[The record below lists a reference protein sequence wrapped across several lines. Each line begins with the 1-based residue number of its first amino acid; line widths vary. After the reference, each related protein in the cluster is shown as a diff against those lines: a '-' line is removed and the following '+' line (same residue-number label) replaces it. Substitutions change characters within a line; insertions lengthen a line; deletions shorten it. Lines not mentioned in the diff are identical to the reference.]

1 MKKFID
7 KHMDKIIATLTCF
20 DRIIFKGYL
29 PISSASGM
37 AAFFHN
43 QQWLIK
49 DFKKQA
55 PVQSIIIKEHMQ
67 VIAEKTGRPLL
78 YPKPKQ
84 RKEDLARKM
93 AQHDTIT
100 HGLICV
106 CGVLEGCSSFK
117 IAYQKGRPQFQ
128 SARRKCMFYYLYY
141 MDREFGL
148 MHVRLQSWFPF
159 SVQIYINGHEW
170 LARKMDRHGITYKK
184 IDNAF
189 LRIEQPQRVQRF
201 ADNLAKKNWP
211 RILDA
216 FVRRANPHLSGLL
229 KGMRYYWVTD
239 QCETAVDIMFRSR
252 QALKNLYQPLLRHAT
267 LCFSAEDVLT
277 FLGRKLH
284 GCFTGEVL
292 NDFKVRTQGARIKHR
307 MKDNWIKMYDKH
319 GIILRIETVINHP
332 REFKI
337 RRRGMR
343 KGQLITD
350 WFPMAKR
357 VTNLPRYYEVSQ
369 KACQRYLDALSVVDD
384 PAEAFQELNR
394 LCESVQYKGR
404 TYRGLNPLRKND
416 SMLLRAI
423 MSGQYYIQG
432 FRNRNLA
439 SQLYPKPPKNK
450 IEAQRR
456 SRRVTRLISLLRA
469 QRLIAKIPHSK
480 RYRITPRGIR
490 LVACAIYLRQDELPK
505 YLSA

>member
-1 MKKFID
+1 M
-7 KHMDKIIATLTCF
+7 IISTANGTIPSALNESRHCT
-20 DRIIFKGYL
+20 GY
-29 PISSASGM
+29 
-37 AAFFHN
+37 FFT
-43 QQWLIK
+43 
-49 DFKKQA
+49 D
-55 PVQSIIIKEHMQ
+55 P
-67 VIAEKTGRPLL
+67 

-93 AQHDTIT
+93 AHRDTIT
-100 HGLICV
+100 NGLICV

-170 LARKMDRHGITYKK
+170 LARKMDRHGIKYKK

-189 LRIEQPQRVQRF
+189 LRTEQPQRVQRF

-252 QALKNLYQPLLRHAT
+252 QALKDLYQKLLRHAT

-284 GCFTGEVL
+284 GCFAGEVL

-319 GIILRIETVINHP
+319 GIILRIETVINRP

-369 KACQRYLDALSVVDD
+369 KACQRYLNALSVVDD
-384 PAEAFQELNR
+384 PAEAFKELDR

-404 TYRGLNPLRKND
+404 TYRGLNPLRKDD

-423 MSGQYYIQG
+423 MPGQYHIQG
-432 FRNRNLA
+432 FRNRDLA
-439 SQLYPKPPKNK
+439 SQLHPKPPENM

-469 QRLIAKIPHSK
+469 HRLIAKIPRSK
-480 RYRITPRGIR
+480 RYRITTRGVR
-490 LVACAIYLRQDELPK
+490 LVACAIYLRQDELPNH
-505 YLSA
+505 LAA